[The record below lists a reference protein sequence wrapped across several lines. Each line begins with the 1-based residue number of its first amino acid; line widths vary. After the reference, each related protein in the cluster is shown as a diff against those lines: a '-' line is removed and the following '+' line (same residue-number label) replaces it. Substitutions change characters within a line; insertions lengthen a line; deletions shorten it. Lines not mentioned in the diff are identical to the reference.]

1 MHGCRPDDPVAPE
14 FGTTDELL
22 VFFWFFLFREA
33 AVAAAAA
40 AAETMQLELVAAVRA
55 TIANNENFMLVV
67 VV

>member
-40 AAETMQLELVAAVRA
+40 AETMQLELVAAVRA